1 MEPVIVTPTDTTA
14 SGDANAANVHNALHR
29 IRQNIKQ
36 VIVGKD
42 AVIDLLLISLVCS
55 GHVLIEDMP
64 GLGKTTLV
72 SALASSLGCTFRR
85 IQFTPDVLPSDIT
98 GFTMFNMK
106 TGEQELHPGSIMN
119 QIILADE
126 INRTSPKTQSAL
138 LEVMQENQVTID
150 GHTYPAPSPFMV
162 LATQNPVET
171 AGTYPLPEAQL
182 DRFFMRISMGYP
194 SYQEEIE
201 ILANHRTRH
210 GAVKLSAV
218 ANAQDVLRM
227 QSQVDTI
234 LCAPAVMG
242 YIVSIAEATRS
253 IGDVLLGVSPRGAIA
268 LMQAAKGAAMLA
280 GRRYVLPD
288 DVQRM
293 VYPVLCHRMV
303 LRNHATIHRQTPE
316 SILAA
321 VLHTI
326 PVPALQ

>member
-1 MEPVIVTPTDTTA
+1 MEYMQTLENIRANIRRVI
-14 SGDANAANVHNALHR
+14 
-29 IRQNIKQ
+29 I
-36 VIVGKD
+36 GKD
-42 AVIDLLLISLVCS
+42 AVIDHLLISLLCS

-64 GLGKTTLV
+64 GLGKTTLA
-72 SALASSLGCTFRR
+72 SALAASLGCSFRR

-98 GFTMFNMK
+98 GFTMFNLK
-106 TGEQELHPGSIMN
+106 TGEQELHLGSVMH
-119 QIILADE
+119 QIVLADE

-150 GHTYPAPSPFMV
+150 GQTYAAPAPFMV

-194 SYQEEIE
+194 AHQEEMN
-201 ILANHRTRH
+201 ILAAHKGRRS
-210 GAVKLSAV
+210 APKLEAV
-218 ANAQDVLRM
+218 ASAEDVLAM
-227 QSQVDTI
+227 QQQLEGVR
-234 LCAPAVMG
+234 CAPAVLD

-253 IGDVLLGVSPRGAIA
+253 LADVALGVSPRGSIA

-280 GRRYVLPD
+280 GRGYVLPD

-293 VYPVLCHRMV
+293 APPVLCHRMLMRSKAG
-303 LRNHATIHRQTPE
+303 LRRQSPE
-316 SILAA
+316 NVVSA

-326 PVPALQ
+326 PVPPVP